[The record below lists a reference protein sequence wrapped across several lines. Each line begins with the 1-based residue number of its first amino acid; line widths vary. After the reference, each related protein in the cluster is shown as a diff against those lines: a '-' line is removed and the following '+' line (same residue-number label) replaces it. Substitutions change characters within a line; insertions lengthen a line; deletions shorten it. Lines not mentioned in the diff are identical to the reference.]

1 MNFEGCRKCVTD
13 TYFFKFKFL
22 FKARNDTL
30 SFESVRSTF
39 QVDEG
44 VWFYEVTLI
53 TNGIMQIG
61 FANKS
66 ATFLNHVKT
75 YLAKK
80 MNVCPTLK

>member
-1 MNFEGCRKCVTD
+1 LGLL
-13 TYFFKFKFL
+13 Y
-22 FKARNDTL
+22 KARNDTL

-44 VWFYEVTLI
+44 LWFYEVTLI

-66 ATFLNHVKT
+66 ATFLNHVKI
-75 YLAKK
+75 KQNRGF
-80 MNVCPTLK
+80 MNV

>member
-1 MNFEGCRKCVTD
+1 VTNNRALN
-13 TYFFKFKFL
+13 L

-44 VWFYEVTLI
+44 IWYYEVTLI

-66 ATFLNHVKT
+66 ATFLNHVNKET
-75 YLAKK
+75 KK
-80 MNVCPTLK
+80 D

>member
-1 MNFEGCRKCVTD
+1 MLYLRL
-13 TYFFKFKFL
+13 L

-44 VWFYEVTLI
+44 LWFYEVTLI

-66 ATFLNHVKT
+66 ATFINHVKIKQNRGKGFMIVYKIHNFNT
-75 YLAKK
+75 FLARK
-80 MNVCPTLK
+80 